1 MIIGDYHN
9 HTDFSADCDTPAE
22 LMIEKAI
29 DLGLSYL
36 CMTDHMDPDMQF
48 PGLDFTFDLDEYFA
62 EHQELKKRYQDKITL
77 LTGIEL
83 GLQPHIGE
91 DLRNIVNAGTYD
103 FIIGSIHVVDHVDP
117 YFKEYW
123 EGKTEYQGTYRYFE
137 NVLESL
143 AAFDNFDV
151 FGHLDYVVRYGPTQD
166 KNYSYYQYKEI
177 IDEILKVLI
186 SKNIGLE
193 LNTAGLKYGLS
204 FAHPQVEV
212 LKRYRELGGEI
223 ITVGSDGHKPE
234 HLAYD
239 FHKVPDILKEAGFSY
254 YTIFKNRK
262 PEFIKL

>member
-1 MIIGDYHN
+1 M
-9 HTDFSADCDTPAE
+9 
-22 LMIEKAI
+22 
-29 DLGLSYL
+29 
-36 CMTDHMDPDMQF
+36 
-48 PGLDFTFDLDEYFA
+48 
-62 EHQELKKRYQDKITL
+62 
-77 LTGIEL
+77 
-83 GLQPHIGE
+83 
-91 DLRNIVNAGTYD
+91 
-103 FIIGSIHVVDHVDP
+103 DHVDP
-117 YFKEYW
+117 YSKEYW

-137 NVLESL
+137 SVLESL

-166 KNYSYYQYKEI
+166 KNYSYHQYKEI

-239 FHKVPDILKEAGFSY
+239 FHKVPDILKEAGFEY
-254 YTIFKNRK
+254 YTMFKNRR

>member
-62 EHQELKKRYQDKITL
+62 KHQELKKRYQDKITL

-83 GLQPHIGE
+83 GLQPHIGD

-143 AAFDNFDV
+143 AAFDDFDV

-177 IDEILKVLI
+177 IDEILKILI

>member
-36 CMTDHMDPDMQF
+36 CMTDHMDPDMPF
-48 PGLDFTFDLDEYFA
+48 SGLDFTFDLDEYFA
-62 EHQELKKRYQDKITL
+62 THQELKKRYQDKITL

-83 GLQPHIGE
+83 GLQPHIGD

-166 KNYSYYQYKEI
+166 KNYSYHQYKEI

>member
-1 MIIGDYHN
+1 MIICDYHN

-36 CMTDHMDPDMQF
+36 CMTDHMDPDMQI
-48 PGLDFTFDLDEYFA
+48 PGLDFTFDLNEYFA
-62 EHQELKKRYQDKITL
+62 KHQELKKRYQDKITL

-166 KNYSYYQYKEI
+166 KNYSYHQYKEI

-239 FHKVPDILKEAGFSY
+239 FHKVPDILEEAGFSY

>member
-62 EHQELKKRYQDKITL
+62 KHQEWKNRYQDKITL

-117 YFKEYW
+117 YSKEYW

-137 NVLESL
+137 SVLESL

-166 KNYSYYQYKEI
+166 KNYSYHQYKEI
-177 IDEILKVLI
+177 IDEILKALI

>member
-62 EHQELKKRYQDKITL
+62 KHQELKKRYQDKITL

-83 GLQPHIGE
+83 GLQPHIGD

-166 KNYSYYQYKEI
+166 KNYSYHQYKEI

>member
-29 DLGLSYL
+29 DLGLAYL

-62 EHQELKKRYQDKITL
+62 KHQELKKRYQDKITL

-83 GLQPHIGE
+83 GLQPHIGD

-143 AAFDNFDV
+143 AAFDDFDV

-239 FHKVPDILKEAGFSY
+239 FHKVPDILKEADFSY